1 MDKRK
6 WMYIIISLILIIIIG
21 LLLFKS
27 ITKNNNNKN
36 NDQTVENDNQKLRAM
51 VIAINDDKLTVQDN
65 NNIIYT
71 FDTDVNGVEVG
82 TDVIIEYE
90 GTLNKSTEKQNVE
103 IINWE
108 LVANQDDNEGLPLIW
123 LDNGMFKDYYKLAS
137 QKLKTL
143 TLDEKISQLLLVR
156 YPDTNAKKI
165 LDEYQF
171 GGYIFFAKD
180 FKDKTESE
188 VKNMIKE
195 LQDVSK
201 IPILTA
207 VDEEGGKVIRVSSNP
222 NLVKEPFK
230 SSQELYQLGGFNR
243 IKDDTV
249 NKSKILYNLGL
260 NLNLAPV
267 VDVST
272 NPDDYIYARSFG
284 QNTELTS
291 TYAKTVID
299 VSKNTGVSY
308 TLKHF
313 PGYASNLDTHNTNS
327 TDDRDYDDIVK
338 NDLPPFKSGISAGAE
353 AVLVSHNIVTN
364 IDSNNPASL
373 SPSIHNLLRNDL
385 DFTGIIMTDSLDMAA
400 ITSIP
405 DSVVKALLAGNDLLI
420 VTDYENSFNAIKKA
434 VNDDVLSENFIDKQ
448 AFRILTWKYYKGM
461 MIDNQ
466 K

>member
-6 WMYIIISLILIIIIG
+6 WVYAIIALIIIIITG
-21 LLLFKS
+21 LLLSRTVPK
-27 ITKNNNNKN
+27 NKN
-36 NDQTVENDNQKLRAM
+36 KDKDQTVENDNQKLRAM
-51 VIAINDDKLTVQDN
+51 VLANSDNKLTVQDN

-71 FDTDVNGVEVG
+71 FDEDISDLEVG

-90 GTLNKSTEKQNVE
+90 GVLNKSTEKQNAE
-103 IINWE
+103 IINWKS
-108 LVANQDDNEGLPLIW
+108 VASQDDNAGVPINW
-123 LDNGMFKDYYKLAS
+123 QDNGIFKDYYKLAS

-156 YPDTNAKKI
+156 YPDTGAKNI
-165 LDEYQF
+165 LNKYQF

-180 FKDKTESE
+180 FKDKSESE
-188 VKNMIKE
+188 VKKMMKE

-207 VDEEGGKVIRVSSNP
+207 VDEEGGKVVRVSSNP
-222 NLVKEPFK
+222 KLAKEPFK
-230 SSQELYQLGGFNR
+230 SSQDLYNLGGFER
-243 IKDDTV
+243 IKDDTIS
-249 NKSKILYNLGL
+249 KSKILYNLGL

-284 QNTELTS
+284 HNTELTS

-299 VSKNTGVSY
+299 ASKNTGVSY

-327 TDDRDYDDIVK
+327 TDDRNYDDIVK
-338 NDLPPFKSGISAGAE
+338 NDLPPFKAGIDAGAE
-353 AVLVSHNIVTN
+353 AVLVSHNTVTS

-373 SPSIHNLLRNDL
+373 SPSVHNLLRNDL
-385 DFTGIIMTDSLDMAA
+385 DFTGIIITDSLDMAA

-434 VNDDVLSENFIDKQ
+434 VNDNVLSENFIDKQ

>member
-6 WMYIIISLILIIIIG
+6 WMYIITSLILIIVIG

-27 ITKNNNNKN
+27 ITKNNLKN
-36 NDQTVENDNQKLRAM
+36 DDKPVENENQKLRAM

-71 FDTDVNGVEVG
+71 FDTDINGIEVG

-90 GTLNKSTEKQNVE
+90 GILNKSTEKQNVE

-108 LVANQDDNEGLPLIW
+108 LVANQDDTESLPLIW
-123 LDNGMFKDYYKLAS
+123 QDNGMFKDYYKLAS
-137 QKLKTL
+137 QKLETL

-299 VSKNTGVSY
+299 ASKNTGVSY

-327 TDDRDYDDIVK
+327 TDDRDYDDIIE

-373 SPSIHNLLRNDL
+373 SPSVHNLLRNDL

-405 DSVVKALLAGNDLLI
+405 DNVVKALLAGNDLLI

-434 VNDDVLSENFIDKQ
+434 VNDNVLSENFIDKQ